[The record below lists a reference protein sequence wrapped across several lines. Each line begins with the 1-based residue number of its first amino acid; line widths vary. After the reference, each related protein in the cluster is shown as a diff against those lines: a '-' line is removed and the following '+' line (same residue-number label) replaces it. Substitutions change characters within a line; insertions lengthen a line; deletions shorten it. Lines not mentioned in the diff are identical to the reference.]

1 MRVLISAVGD
11 TDPFRNFHDGALIHI
26 ARKYRPEKVILI
38 FSEHTAKK
46 QGNIEKALF
55 SIAPN
60 YEPELIIHDPIISD
74 NEVHI
79 FDVMFQRFSDI
90 LQEYYT
96 KEDEFILNLS
106 SATPQIKSALFV
118 INRLNG
124 INVKAVKVSS
134 PEHASN
140 ENIGHDNDENI
151 DELIK
156 VNFIDRTIEDNAEKF
171 SQALLKK
178 TARDFIEKF
187 DYKAA
192 LDILDQL
199 SDFPNLKSLRE
210 EIRDVVNC
218 LSKKKIAY
226 IREKLYDF
234 SRVFKNQSILSDI
247 LSFPLDDS
255 QKKALNYYLMID
267 VLKEREHIADVLIK
281 AKSLAEFVIEEIIK
295 KDHEGLIVFDGNLPK
310 LNPSFPDCE
319 AILDDIDKKM
329 KKSRGIE
336 DTEERIFSVQST
348 LNLLSYLNIL
358 EFYEYDSQ
366 LQTAINGI
374 LSLNGERNKV
384 AHGLSEIDTRLLSRK
399 KLKQLSENLRL
410 LLVDCLGIDSSYF
423 NYYDKQNKELTKML
437 E

>member
-55 SIAPN
+55 SIAPD
-60 YEPELIIHDPIISD
+60 YKPEVKTHDSIISD

-124 INVKAVKVSS
+124 INVKAVQVSS
-134 PEHASN
+134 PEHASK

-151 DELIK
+151 DELIEVNEDNK

-171 SQALLKK
+171 IQALLKK

-199 SDFPNLKSLRE
+199 SDFPNLKSVRE

-218 LSKKKIAY
+218 LSK
-226 IREKLYDF
+226 
-234 SRVFKNQSILSDI
+234 Q
-247 LSFPLDDS
+247 
-255 QKKALNYYLMID
+255 D
-267 VLKEREHIADVLIK
+267 VPK
-281 AKSLAEFVIEEIIK
+281 
-295 KDHEGLIVFDGNLPK
+295 GL
-310 LNPSFPDCE
+310 
-319 AILDDIDKKM
+319 
-329 KKSRGIE
+329 R
-336 DTEERIFSVQST
+336 
-348 LNLLSYLNIL
+348 
-358 EFYEYDSQ
+358 
-366 LQTAINGI
+366 
-374 LSLNGERNKV
+374 
-384 AHGLSEIDTRLLSRK
+384 HK
-399 KLKQLSENLRL
+399 KLKEEEQKILSAYLTIELQRERGNVSESFIRIKNLTEFILEDYIEKRNPGLIDDYCESIQKYYLSLFDYSKL
-410 LLVDCLGIDSSYF
+410 LKATREFKLRKTIAPIIEMNSSRNTVAHSLSPLDSDAVKQLGIAMKTLKTLVREQYHFSQSDF
-423 NYYDKQNKELTKML
+423 NFYQDLNKKLLTKL
-437 E
+437 N

>member
-55 SIAPN
+55 SIAPD
-60 YEPELIIHDPIISD
+60 YEPELIIHDSIISD

-96 KEDEFILNLS
+96 TEDEFILNLS

-118 INRLNG
+118 INRLSG
-124 INVKAVKVSS
+124 INVKAVQVSS

-151 DELIK
+151 DELIEVNEDNK

-171 SQALLKK
+171 NQALLKK

-199 SDFPNLKSLRE
+199 SDFPNLKNVRK
-210 EIRDVVNC
+210 EIRDIVEC
-218 LSKKKIAY
+218 LSKQDVPQGLRHKKFN
-226 IREKLYDF
+226 EEEQK
-234 SRVFKNQSILSDI
+234 ILSAYLTIELQRERGNVSESFIRIKNLTEFI
-247 LSFPLDDS
+247 LEDYIEKRNPGLIDDYCESIQKYYLSLFDYSKLLKATREFKLRKTIAPIIEMNSSRNTVAHSLSPLDSDAVKQLGIAMKTLKTLVREQYNFS
-255 QKKALNYYLMID
+255 QSDFNFYQDLNKKLLT
-267 VLKEREHIADVLIK
+267 
-281 AKSLAEFVIEEIIK
+281 
-295 KDHEGLIVFDGNLPK
+295 K
-310 LNPSFPDCE
+310 LN
-319 AILDDIDKKM
+319 
-329 KKSRGIE
+329 
-336 DTEERIFSVQST
+336 
-348 LNLLSYLNIL
+348 
-358 EFYEYDSQ
+358 
-366 LQTAINGI
+366 
-374 LSLNGERNKV
+374 
-384 AHGLSEIDTRLLSRK
+384 
-399 KLKQLSENLRL
+399 
-410 LLVDCLGIDSSYF
+410 
-423 NYYDKQNKELTKML
+423 
-437 E
+437 

>member
-55 SIAPN
+55 SIAPD
-60 YEPELIIHDPIISD
+60 YEPELIIHDSIISD

-118 INRLNG
+118 INRLSG
-124 INVKAVKVSS
+124 INVKAVQVSS

-140 ENIGHDNDENI
+140 EKIGHDNDENI
-151 DELIK
+151 DELIEVNEDNK

-171 SQALLKK
+171 NQALLKK

-199 SDFPNLKSLRE
+199 SDFPNLKSVRK
-210 EIRDVVNC
+210 EIRDIVEC
-218 LSKKKIAY
+218 LSKQDVPQGLRHKKFN
-226 IREKLYDF
+226 EEEQK
-234 SRVFKNQSILSDI
+234 ILSAYLTIELQRERGNVSESFIRIKNLTEFI
-247 LSFPLDDS
+247 LEDYIEKRNPGLIDDYCESIQKYYLSLFDYSKLLKATREFKLRKTIAPIIEMNSSRNTVAHSLSPLDSDAVKQLGIAMKTLKTLVREQYHFS
-255 QKKALNYYLMID
+255 QSDFKFYQDLNKKLLT
-267 VLKEREHIADVLIK
+267 
-281 AKSLAEFVIEEIIK
+281 
-295 KDHEGLIVFDGNLPK
+295 K
-310 LNPSFPDCE
+310 LN
-319 AILDDIDKKM
+319 
-329 KKSRGIE
+329 
-336 DTEERIFSVQST
+336 
-348 LNLLSYLNIL
+348 
-358 EFYEYDSQ
+358 
-366 LQTAINGI
+366 
-374 LSLNGERNKV
+374 
-384 AHGLSEIDTRLLSRK
+384 
-399 KLKQLSENLRL
+399 
-410 LLVDCLGIDSSYF
+410 
-423 NYYDKQNKELTKML
+423 
-437 E
+437 

>member
-60 YEPELIIHDPIISD
+60 YEPELIIHDSIISD

-79 FDVMFQRFSDI
+79 FDMMFQRFSDI

-124 INVKAVKVSS
+124 INVKAVQVSS

-151 DELIK
+151 DELIEVNEDNK

-199 SDFPNLKSLRE
+199 SDFPNLKSVRK
-210 EIRDVVNC
+210 EIRDIVEC
-218 LSKKKIAY
+218 LSKQDVPQGLRHKKFN
-226 IREKLYDF
+226 EEEQK
-234 SRVFKNQSILSDI
+234 ILSAYLTIELQRERGNVSESFIRIKNLTEFI
-247 LSFPLDDS
+247 LEDYIEKRNPGLIDDYCESNQKYYLSLFDYSKLLKATREFKLRKTIAPIIEMNSSRNTVAHSLSPLDSDAVKQLGIAMKTLKTLVREQYHFS
-255 QKKALNYYLMID
+255 QSDFNFYQDLNKKLLT
-267 VLKEREHIADVLIK
+267 
-281 AKSLAEFVIEEIIK
+281 
-295 KDHEGLIVFDGNLPK
+295 K
-310 LNPSFPDCE
+310 LN
-319 AILDDIDKKM
+319 
-329 KKSRGIE
+329 
-336 DTEERIFSVQST
+336 
-348 LNLLSYLNIL
+348 
-358 EFYEYDSQ
+358 
-366 LQTAINGI
+366 
-374 LSLNGERNKV
+374 
-384 AHGLSEIDTRLLSRK
+384 
-399 KLKQLSENLRL
+399 
-410 LLVDCLGIDSSYF
+410 
-423 NYYDKQNKELTKML
+423 
-437 E
+437 

>member
-60 YEPELIIHDPIISD
+60 YEPELIIHDSIISD

-124 INVKAVKVSS
+124 INVKAVQVSS

-151 DELIK
+151 DELIEVNEDNK

-171 SQALLKK
+171 NQALLKK

-199 SDFPNLKSLRE
+199 SDFPNLKSVRK

-218 LSKKKIAY
+218 LSK
-226 IREKLYDF
+226 
-234 SRVFKNQSILSDI
+234 Q
-247 LSFPLDDS
+247 
-255 QKKALNYYLMID
+255 D
-267 VLKEREHIADVLIK
+267 VPK
-281 AKSLAEFVIEEIIK
+281 
-295 KDHEGLIVFDGNLPK
+295 GL
-310 LNPSFPDCE
+310 
-319 AILDDIDKKM
+319 
-329 KKSRGIE
+329 R
-336 DTEERIFSVQST
+336 
-348 LNLLSYLNIL
+348 
-358 EFYEYDSQ
+358 
-366 LQTAINGI
+366 
-374 LSLNGERNKV
+374 
-384 AHGLSEIDTRLLSRK
+384 HK
-399 KLKQLSENLRL
+399 KLKEEEQKILSAYLTIELQRERGNVSESFIRIKNLTEFILEDYIEKRNPGLIDDYCESIQKYYLSLFDYSKL
-410 LLVDCLGIDSSYF
+410 LKATREFKLRKTIAPIIEMNSSRNTVAHSLSPLDSDAVKQLGIAMKTLKTLVREQYHFSQSDF
-423 NYYDKQNKELTKML
+423 NFYQDLNKKLLTKL
-437 E
+437 N

>member
-60 YEPELIIHDPIISD
+60 YEPELIIHDSIISD

-79 FDVMFQRFSDI
+79 FDMMFQRFSDI

-124 INVKAVKVSS
+124 INVKAVQVSS

-151 DELIK
+151 DELIEVNEDNK

-171 SQALLKK
+171 NQALLKK

-199 SDFPNLKSLRE
+199 SDFPNLKSVRK
-210 EIRDVVNC
+210 EIRDIVEC
-218 LSKKKIAY
+218 LSKQDVPQGLRHKKFN
-226 IREKLYDF
+226 EEEQK
-234 SRVFKNQSILSDI
+234 ILSAYLTIELQRERGNVSESFIRIKNLTEFI
-247 LSFPLDDS
+247 LEDYIEKRNPGLIDDYCESIQKYYLSLFDYSKLLKATREFKLRKTIAPIIEMNSSRNTVAHSLSPLDSEAVKQLGIAMKTLKTLVREQYHFS
-255 QKKALNYYLMID
+255 QSDFNFYQDLNKKLLT
-267 VLKEREHIADVLIK
+267 
-281 AKSLAEFVIEEIIK
+281 
-295 KDHEGLIVFDGNLPK
+295 K
-310 LNPSFPDCE
+310 LN
-319 AILDDIDKKM
+319 
-329 KKSRGIE
+329 
-336 DTEERIFSVQST
+336 
-348 LNLLSYLNIL
+348 
-358 EFYEYDSQ
+358 
-366 LQTAINGI
+366 
-374 LSLNGERNKV
+374 
-384 AHGLSEIDTRLLSRK
+384 
-399 KLKQLSENLRL
+399 
-410 LLVDCLGIDSSYF
+410 
-423 NYYDKQNKELTKML
+423 
-437 E
+437 

>member
-55 SIAPN
+55 SISPD
-60 YEPELIIHDPIISD
+60 YKPELTIHDSIISD

-118 INRLNG
+118 INRLSG
-124 INVKAVKVSS
+124 INVKAVQVSS

-140 ENIGHDNDENI
+140 ESIGHDNDENI
-151 DELIK
+151 DELIEVNEDNK

-171 SQALLKK
+171 NQALLKK

-192 LDILDQL
+192 LDILNQL
-199 SDFPNLKSLRE
+199 TDSPNLKSVRE
-210 EIRDVVNC
+210 EINDVVEC
-218 LSKKKIAY
+218 LKK
-226 IREKLYDF
+226 
-234 SRVFKNQSILSDI
+234 Q
-247 LSFPLDDS
+247 
-255 QKKALNYYLMID
+255 D
-267 VLKEREHIADVLIK
+267 VPQ
-281 AKSLAEFVIEEIIK
+281 
-295 KDHEGLIVFDGNLPK
+295 GL
-310 LNPSFPDCE
+310 
-319 AILDDIDKKM
+319 
-329 KKSRGIE
+329 
-336 DTEERIFSVQST
+336 Q
-348 LNLLSYLNIL
+348 
-358 EFYEYDSQ
+358 
-366 LQTAINGI
+366 
-374 LSLNGERNKV
+374 
-384 AHGLSEIDTRLLSRK
+384 HK
-399 KLKQLSENLRL
+399 KLKEKEQKILSAYLTIELQRERGNVSESFIRIKNLTEFILKDYIENRYLGLIKNYRKDKNKDYLSIFDYSKLLKTKREFKLLRTIDPIIKMNSSRNMVAHSINPL
-410 LLVDCLGIDSSYF
+410 DKDAVKQLGIAMKTLKTLVREQYHFSQSDF
-423 NYYDKQNKELTKML
+423 NFYQDLNKKLLTELN
-437 E
+437 

>member
-11 TDPFRNFHDGALIHI
+11 TDPFRNFHDGAFIHI

-55 SIAPN
+55 SIAPD
-60 YEPELIIHDPIISD
+60 YKPEVKTHDSIISD

-124 INVKAVKVSS
+124 INVKAVQVSS

-151 DELIK
+151 DELIEVNEDNK

-171 SQALLKK
+171 NQALLKK

-187 DYKAA
+187 DYRAA
-192 LDILDQL
+192 LDILNQL
-199 SDFPNLKSLRE
+199 TDSPNLKSVRE
-210 EIRDVVNC
+210 EIFDVVEC
-218 LSKKKIAY
+218 LKKQDVPQGLQQK
-226 IREKLYDF
+226 K
-234 SRVFKNQSILSDI
+234 FKEEEQKILSAYLTIELQRERGNVSESFIRIKNLTEFI
-247 LSFPLDDS
+247 LKDYIEKRYLD
-255 QKKALNYYLMID
+255 
-267 VLKEREHIADVLIK
+267 LIK
-281 AKSLAEFVIEEIIK
+281 NYRKNKNKDYLSIFDYSKLLKTKREFELLRTIDPIIK
-295 KDHEGLIVFDGNLPK
+295 MNSSRNMVAHSINPLHKDAVKQLGIAMKTLKTLVREQYHFSQSDFNFYQDLNKKLLTK
-310 LNPSFPDCE
+310 LN
-319 AILDDIDKKM
+319 
-329 KKSRGIE
+329 
-336 DTEERIFSVQST
+336 
-348 LNLLSYLNIL
+348 
-358 EFYEYDSQ
+358 
-366 LQTAINGI
+366 
-374 LSLNGERNKV
+374 
-384 AHGLSEIDTRLLSRK
+384 
-399 KLKQLSENLRL
+399 
-410 LLVDCLGIDSSYF
+410 
-423 NYYDKQNKELTKML
+423 
-437 E
+437 

>member
-26 ARKYRPEKVILI
+26 ARKYRPEKVVLI

-60 YEPELIIHDPIISD
+60 YEPELIIHDSIISD

-90 LQEYYT
+90 LQKYYT
-96 KEDEFILNLS
+96 KDDEFILNLS

-124 INVKAVKVSS
+124 INVRAVQVSS

-151 DELIK
+151 DELIEVNEDNK

-171 SQALLKK
+171 NQALLKK

-192 LDILDQL
+192 LDILNQL
-199 SDFPNLKSLRE
+199 TDSPNLKSVRE
-210 EIRDVVNC
+210 EIFDVVEC
-218 LSKKKIAY
+218 LKK
-226 IREKLYDF
+226 
-234 SRVFKNQSILSDI
+234 Q
-247 LSFPLDDS
+247 
-255 QKKALNYYLMID
+255 D
-267 VLKEREHIADVLIK
+267 VPK
-281 AKSLAEFVIEEIIK
+281 
-295 KDHEGLIVFDGNLPK
+295 GL
-310 LNPSFPDCE
+310 
-319 AILDDIDKKM
+319 
-329 KKSRGIE
+329 R
-336 DTEERIFSVQST
+336 
-348 LNLLSYLNIL
+348 
-358 EFYEYDSQ
+358 
-366 LQTAINGI
+366 
-374 LSLNGERNKV
+374 
-384 AHGLSEIDTRLLSRK
+384 HK
-399 KLKQLSENLRL
+399 KLKEEEQKILSAYLTIELQRERGNVSESFIRIKNLTEFILEDYIEKRYLDLIKNYRKNKNKDYLSIFDYSKL
-410 LLVDCLGIDSSYF
+410 LKTKREFELLRTIDPIIKMNSSRNMVAHSINPLHKDAVKQLGIAMKTLKTLVREQYHFSQSDF
-423 NYYDKQNKELTKML
+423 NFYQDLNKKLLTKL
-437 E
+437 N

>member
-55 SIAPN
+55 SIAPD
-60 YEPELIIHDPIISD
+60 YEPELIIHDSIISD

-96 KEDEFILNLS
+96 TEDEFILNLS

-118 INRLNG
+118 INRLSG
-124 INVKAVKVSS
+124 INVKAVQVSS

-151 DELIK
+151 DELIEVNEDNK

-171 SQALLKK
+171 NQALLKK

-199 SDFPNLKSLRE
+199 SDFPNLKNVRK
-210 EIRDVVNC
+210 EIRDIVEC
-218 LSKKKIAY
+218 LSKQDVPQGLRHKKFN
-226 IREKLYDF
+226 EEEQK
-234 SRVFKNQSILSDI
+234 ILSAYLTIELQRERGNVSESFIRIKNLTEFI
-247 LSFPLDDS
+247 LEEYIEKRNPGLIDDYCESIQKYYLSLFDYSKLLKATREFKLRKTIAPIIEMNSSRNTVAHSLSPLDSDAVKQLGIAMKTLKTLVREQYHFS
-255 QKKALNYYLMID
+255 QSDFNFYQDLNKKLLT
-267 VLKEREHIADVLIK
+267 
-281 AKSLAEFVIEEIIK
+281 
-295 KDHEGLIVFDGNLPK
+295 K
-310 LNPSFPDCE
+310 LN
-319 AILDDIDKKM
+319 
-329 KKSRGIE
+329 
-336 DTEERIFSVQST
+336 
-348 LNLLSYLNIL
+348 
-358 EFYEYDSQ
+358 
-366 LQTAINGI
+366 
-374 LSLNGERNKV
+374 
-384 AHGLSEIDTRLLSRK
+384 
-399 KLKQLSENLRL
+399 
-410 LLVDCLGIDSSYF
+410 
-423 NYYDKQNKELTKML
+423 
-437 E
+437 

>member
-55 SIAPN
+55 SIAPD
-60 YEPELIIHDPIISD
+60 YKPEVKTHDSIISD

-124 INVKAVKVSS
+124 INVKAVQVSS

-151 DELIK
+151 DELIEVNEDNK

-171 SQALLKK
+171 NQALLKK

-187 DYKAA
+187 DYKAT

-199 SDFPNLKSLRE
+199 SDFPNLKSVRE

-218 LSKKKIAY
+218 LSK
-226 IREKLYDF
+226 
-234 SRVFKNQSILSDI
+234 Q
-247 LSFPLDDS
+247 
-255 QKKALNYYLMID
+255 D
-267 VLKEREHIADVLIK
+267 VPQ
-281 AKSLAEFVIEEIIK
+281 
-295 KDHEGLIVFDGNLPK
+295 GL
-310 LNPSFPDCE
+310 
-319 AILDDIDKKM
+319 
-329 KKSRGIE
+329 
-336 DTEERIFSVQST
+336 Q
-348 LNLLSYLNIL
+348 
-358 EFYEYDSQ
+358 
-366 LQTAINGI
+366 
-374 LSLNGERNKV
+374 
-384 AHGLSEIDTRLLSRK
+384 HK
-399 KLKQLSENLRL
+399 KLKEKEQKILSAYLTIELQRERGNVSESFIRIKNLTEFILKDYIENRYLGLIKNYRKDKNKDYLSIFDYSKLLKTKREFELLRTIDPIIKMNSSRNMVAHSINPL
-410 LLVDCLGIDSSYF
+410 DKDAVKQLGIAMKTLKTLVREQYHFSQSDF
-423 NYYDKQNKELTKML
+423 NFYQDLNKKLLTKL
-437 E
+437 N

>member
-1 MRVLISAVGD
+1 MRALISAVGD

-55 SIAPN
+55 SIAPD
-60 YEPELIIHDPIISD
+60 YEPELIIHDSIISD

-124 INVKAVKVSS
+124 INVKAVQVSS

-151 DELIK
+151 DELIEINEDNK

-171 SQALLKK
+171 NQALLKK

-199 SDFPNLKSLRE
+199 SDFPNLKSVRE

-218 LSKKKIAY
+218 LSK
-226 IREKLYDF
+226 
-234 SRVFKNQSILSDI
+234 Q
-247 LSFPLDDS
+247 
-255 QKKALNYYLMID
+255 D
-267 VLKEREHIADVLIK
+267 VPK
-281 AKSLAEFVIEEIIK
+281 
-295 KDHEGLIVFDGNLPK
+295 GL
-310 LNPSFPDCE
+310 
-319 AILDDIDKKM
+319 
-329 KKSRGIE
+329 R
-336 DTEERIFSVQST
+336 
-348 LNLLSYLNIL
+348 
-358 EFYEYDSQ
+358 
-366 LQTAINGI
+366 
-374 LSLNGERNKV
+374 
-384 AHGLSEIDTRLLSRK
+384 HK
-399 KLKQLSENLRL
+399 KLKEEEQKILSAYLTIELQRERGNVSESFIRIKNLTEFILEDYIEKRNPGLIDDYCESIQKYYLSLFDYSKL
-410 LLVDCLGIDSSYF
+410 LKATREFKLRKTIAPIIEMNSSRNTVAHSLSPLDSDAVKQLGIAMKTLKTLVRKQYHFSQSDF
-423 NYYDKQNKELTKML
+423 NFYQDLNKKLLTKL
-437 E
+437 N

>member
-55 SIAPN
+55 SIAPD
-60 YEPELIIHDPIISD
+60 YKPELIIHDSIISD

-124 INVKAVKVSS
+124 INVKAVQVSS

-151 DELIK
+151 DELIEVNEDNK

-171 SQALLKK
+171 NQALLKK

-199 SDFPNLKSLRE
+199 SDFPNLKSVRK
-210 EIRDVVNC
+210 EIRDIVEC
-218 LSKKKIAY
+218 LSKQDVPQGLRHKKFN
-226 IREKLYDF
+226 EEEQK
-234 SRVFKNQSILSDI
+234 ILSAYLTIELQRERGNVSESFIRIKNLTEFI
-247 LSFPLDDS
+247 LEDYIEKRNPGLIDDYCESIQKYYLSLFDYSKLLKATREFKLRKTIAPIIEMNSSRNTVAHSLSPLDSEAVKQLGIAMKTLKTLVREQYHFS
-255 QKKALNYYLMID
+255 QSDFNFYQDLNKKLLT
-267 VLKEREHIADVLIK
+267 
-281 AKSLAEFVIEEIIK
+281 
-295 KDHEGLIVFDGNLPK
+295 K
-310 LNPSFPDCE
+310 LN
-319 AILDDIDKKM
+319 
-329 KKSRGIE
+329 
-336 DTEERIFSVQST
+336 
-348 LNLLSYLNIL
+348 
-358 EFYEYDSQ
+358 
-366 LQTAINGI
+366 
-374 LSLNGERNKV
+374 
-384 AHGLSEIDTRLLSRK
+384 
-399 KLKQLSENLRL
+399 
-410 LLVDCLGIDSSYF
+410 
-423 NYYDKQNKELTKML
+423 
-437 E
+437 

>member
-55 SIAPN
+55 SIAPD
-60 YEPELIIHDPIISD
+60 YESELIIHDSIISD

-96 KEDEFILNLS
+96 TEDEFILNLS

-118 INRLNG
+118 INRLSG
-124 INVKAVKVSS
+124 INVKAVQVSS

-151 DELIK
+151 DELIEVNEDNK

-171 SQALLKK
+171 NQALLKK

-199 SDFPNLKSLRE
+199 SDFPNLKSVRK
-210 EIRDVVNC
+210 EIRDIVEC
-218 LSKKKIAY
+218 LSKQDVPQGLRHKKFN
-226 IREKLYDF
+226 EEEQK
-234 SRVFKNQSILSDI
+234 ILSAYLTIELQRERGNVSESFIRIKNLTEFI
-247 LSFPLDDS
+247 LEDYIEKRNPGLIDDYCESIQKYYLSLFDYSKLLKATREFKLRKTIAPIIEMNSSRNTVAHSLSPLDSDAVKQLGIAMKTLKTLVREQYHFS
-255 QKKALNYYLMID
+255 QSDFNFYQDLNKKLLT
-267 VLKEREHIADVLIK
+267 
-281 AKSLAEFVIEEIIK
+281 
-295 KDHEGLIVFDGNLPK
+295 K
-310 LNPSFPDCE
+310 LN
-319 AILDDIDKKM
+319 
-329 KKSRGIE
+329 
-336 DTEERIFSVQST
+336 
-348 LNLLSYLNIL
+348 
-358 EFYEYDSQ
+358 
-366 LQTAINGI
+366 
-374 LSLNGERNKV
+374 
-384 AHGLSEIDTRLLSRK
+384 
-399 KLKQLSENLRL
+399 
-410 LLVDCLGIDSSYF
+410 
-423 NYYDKQNKELTKML
+423 
-437 E
+437 

>member
-11 TDPFRNFHDGALIHI
+11 TDPFRNLHDGALIHI

-55 SIAPN
+55 SIAPD
-60 YEPELIIHDPIISD
+60 YKPEVKTHDSIISD

-124 INVKAVKVSS
+124 INVKAVQVSS

-151 DELIK
+151 DELIEVNEDNK

-199 SDFPNLKSLRE
+199 SDFPNLKSVRE

-218 LSKKKIAY
+218 LSK
-226 IREKLYDF
+226 
-234 SRVFKNQSILSDI
+234 Q
-247 LSFPLDDS
+247 
-255 QKKALNYYLMID
+255 D
-267 VLKEREHIADVLIK
+267 VPK
-281 AKSLAEFVIEEIIK
+281 
-295 KDHEGLIVFDGNLPK
+295 GL
-310 LNPSFPDCE
+310 
-319 AILDDIDKKM
+319 
-329 KKSRGIE
+329 R
-336 DTEERIFSVQST
+336 
-348 LNLLSYLNIL
+348 
-358 EFYEYDSQ
+358 
-366 LQTAINGI
+366 
-374 LSLNGERNKV
+374 
-384 AHGLSEIDTRLLSRK
+384 HK
-399 KLKQLSENLRL
+399 KLKEEEQKILSAYLTIELQRERGNVSESFIRIKNLTEFILEDYIEKRNPGLIDDYCESIQKYYLSLFDYSKL
-410 LLVDCLGIDSSYF
+410 LKATREFKLRKTIAPIIEMNSSRNTVAHSLSPLDSDAVKQLGIAMKTLKTLVREQYHFSQSDF
-423 NYYDKQNKELTKML
+423 NFYQDLNKKLLTKL
-437 E
+437 N

>member
-60 YEPELIIHDPIISD
+60 YEPELIIHDSIISD

-118 INRLNG
+118 INRLSG
-124 INVKAVKVSS
+124 INVKAVQVSS

-151 DELIK
+151 DELIEVNEDNK

-171 SQALLKK
+171 NQALLKK
-178 TARDFIEKF
+178 TARDFIEKY

-199 SDFPNLKSLRE
+199 SDFPNLKSVRK
-210 EIRDVVNC
+210 EIRDIVGC
-218 LSKKKIAY
+218 LSKQDVPQGLRHKKFN
-226 IREKLYDF
+226 EEEQK
-234 SRVFKNQSILSDI
+234 ILSAYLTIELQRERGNVSESFIRIKNLTEFI
-247 LSFPLDDS
+247 LEDYIEKRNPGLIDDYCESIQKYYLSLFDYSKLLKATREFKLRKTIAPIIEMNSSRNTVAHSLSPLDSDAVKQLGIAMNTLKTLVREQYHFS
-255 QKKALNYYLMID
+255 QSDFNFYQDLNKKLLN
-267 VLKEREHIADVLIK
+267 
-281 AKSLAEFVIEEIIK
+281 
-295 KDHEGLIVFDGNLPK
+295 K
-310 LNPSFPDCE
+310 LN
-319 AILDDIDKKM
+319 
-329 KKSRGIE
+329 
-336 DTEERIFSVQST
+336 
-348 LNLLSYLNIL
+348 
-358 EFYEYDSQ
+358 
-366 LQTAINGI
+366 
-374 LSLNGERNKV
+374 
-384 AHGLSEIDTRLLSRK
+384 
-399 KLKQLSENLRL
+399 
-410 LLVDCLGIDSSYF
+410 
-423 NYYDKQNKELTKML
+423 
-437 E
+437 

>member
-55 SIAPN
+55 SISPN
-60 YEPELIIHDPIISD
+60 YEPEFIIHDSIISD
-74 NEVHI
+74 DEVHI

-124 INVKAVKVSS
+124 INVKAVQVSS

-151 DELIK
+151 DELIEVNEDNK

-171 SQALLKK
+171 NQALLKK

-199 SDFPNLKSLRE
+199 SDFPNLKSVRK
-210 EIRDVVNC
+210 EIRDIVEC
-218 LSKKKIAY
+218 LSKQDVPQGLRHKKFN
-226 IREKLYDF
+226 EEEQK
-234 SRVFKNQSILSDI
+234 ILSAYLTIELQRERGNVSESFIRIKNLTEFI
-247 LSFPLDDS
+247 LEDYIEKRNPGLIDDYCESIQKYYLSLFDYSKLLKATREFKLRKTIAPIIEMNSSRNTVAHSLSPLDSDAVKQLGIAMKTLKTLVREQYHFS
-255 QKKALNYYLMID
+255 QSDFNFYQDLNKKLLT
-267 VLKEREHIADVLIK
+267 
-281 AKSLAEFVIEEIIK
+281 
-295 KDHEGLIVFDGNLPK
+295 K
-310 LNPSFPDCE
+310 LN
-319 AILDDIDKKM
+319 
-329 KKSRGIE
+329 
-336 DTEERIFSVQST
+336 
-348 LNLLSYLNIL
+348 
-358 EFYEYDSQ
+358 
-366 LQTAINGI
+366 
-374 LSLNGERNKV
+374 
-384 AHGLSEIDTRLLSRK
+384 
-399 KLKQLSENLRL
+399 
-410 LLVDCLGIDSSYF
+410 
-423 NYYDKQNKELTKML
+423 
-437 E
+437 

>member
-55 SIAPN
+55 SIAPD
-60 YEPELIIHDPIISD
+60 YKPEVKTHDSIISD

-124 INVKAVKVSS
+124 INVKAVQVSS

-151 DELIK
+151 DELIEVNEDNK

-171 SQALLKK
+171 NQALLKK

-187 DYKAA
+187 DYRAA
-192 LDILDQL
+192 LDILNQL
-199 SDFPNLKSLRE
+199 TDSPNLKSVRE
-210 EIRDVVNC
+210 EIFDVVEC
-218 LSKKKIAY
+218 LKKQDVPQGLQQK
-226 IREKLYDF
+226 K
-234 SRVFKNQSILSDI
+234 FKEEEQKILSAYLTIELQRERGNVSESFIRIKNLTEFI
-247 LSFPLDDS
+247 LKDYIEKRYLDLIKNYRKNKNKDYLSIFDYSKLLKTKREFELLRTIDPIIKMNSSRNMVAHSINPLDKDAVKQLGIAMKTLKTLVREQYHFS
-255 QKKALNYYLMID
+255 QSDFNFYQDLNKKLLT
-267 VLKEREHIADVLIK
+267 
-281 AKSLAEFVIEEIIK
+281 
-295 KDHEGLIVFDGNLPK
+295 K
-310 LNPSFPDCE
+310 LN
-319 AILDDIDKKM
+319 
-329 KKSRGIE
+329 
-336 DTEERIFSVQST
+336 
-348 LNLLSYLNIL
+348 
-358 EFYEYDSQ
+358 
-366 LQTAINGI
+366 
-374 LSLNGERNKV
+374 
-384 AHGLSEIDTRLLSRK
+384 
-399 KLKQLSENLRL
+399 
-410 LLVDCLGIDSSYF
+410 
-423 NYYDKQNKELTKML
+423 
-437 E
+437 

>member
-55 SIAPN
+55 SIAPD
-60 YEPELIIHDPIISD
+60 YKPELIIHDSIISD

-118 INRLNG
+118 INRLSG
-124 INVKAVKVSS
+124 INVKAVQVSS

-140 ENIGHDNDENI
+140 EKIGHDNDENI
-151 DELIK
+151 DELIEVNEDNK

-171 SQALLKK
+171 NQALLKK

-192 LDILDQL
+192 SDILDQL
-199 SDFPNLKSLRE
+199 SDFPNLKSVRK
-210 EIRDVVNC
+210 EIRDIVEC
-218 LSKKKIAY
+218 LSKQDVPQGLRHKKFN
-226 IREKLYDF
+226 EEEQK
-234 SRVFKNQSILSDI
+234 ILSAYLTIELQRERGNVSESFIRIKNLTEFI
-247 LSFPLDDS
+247 LEDYIEKRNPGLIDDYCES
-255 QKKALNYYLMID
+255 IQKYYLSLFD
-267 VLKEREHIADVLIK
+267 YSKLLKATREFKLRKTIAPIIEMNSSRNTV
-281 AKSLAEFVIEEIIK
+281 AHSLSPLNSDAVKQLGIAMKTLKTLVREQYHFSQSDFNFYQDLNK
-295 KDHEGLIVFDGNLPK
+295 KLLTK
-310 LNPSFPDCE
+310 LN
-319 AILDDIDKKM
+319 
-329 KKSRGIE
+329 
-336 DTEERIFSVQST
+336 
-348 LNLLSYLNIL
+348 
-358 EFYEYDSQ
+358 
-366 LQTAINGI
+366 
-374 LSLNGERNKV
+374 
-384 AHGLSEIDTRLLSRK
+384 
-399 KLKQLSENLRL
+399 
-410 LLVDCLGIDSSYF
+410 
-423 NYYDKQNKELTKML
+423 
-437 E
+437 

>member
-55 SIAPN
+55 SIAPD
-60 YEPELIIHDPIISD
+60 YKPEVKTHDSIISD

-124 INVKAVKVSS
+124 INVKAVQVSS

-151 DELIK
+151 DELIEVNEDNK

-199 SDFPNLKSLRE
+199 SDFPNLKSVRE

-218 LSKKKIAY
+218 LSK
-226 IREKLYDF
+226 
-234 SRVFKNQSILSDI
+234 Q
-247 LSFPLDDS
+247 
-255 QKKALNYYLMID
+255 D
-267 VLKEREHIADVLIK
+267 VPK
-281 AKSLAEFVIEEIIK
+281 
-295 KDHEGLIVFDGNLPK
+295 GL
-310 LNPSFPDCE
+310 
-319 AILDDIDKKM
+319 
-329 KKSRGIE
+329 R
-336 DTEERIFSVQST
+336 
-348 LNLLSYLNIL
+348 
-358 EFYEYDSQ
+358 
-366 LQTAINGI
+366 
-374 LSLNGERNKV
+374 
-384 AHGLSEIDTRLLSRK
+384 HK
-399 KLKQLSENLRL
+399 KLKEEEQKILSAYLTIELQRERGNVSESFIRIKNLTEFILEDYIEKRNPGLIDDYCESIQKYYLSLFDYSKL
-410 LLVDCLGIDSSYF
+410 LKATREFKLRKTSAPIIEMNSSRNTVAHSLSPLDSDAVKQLGIAMKTLKTLVREQYHFSQSDF
-423 NYYDKQNKELTKML
+423 NFYQDLNKKLLTKL
-437 E
+437 N

>member
-11 TDPFRNFHDGALIHI
+11 TDAFRNFHDGALIHI

-55 SIAPN
+55 SIAPD
-60 YEPELIIHDPIISD
+60 YKPELIIHDSIISD

-118 INRLNG
+118 INRLSG
-124 INVKAVKVSS
+124 INVKAVQVSS

-140 ENIGHDNDENI
+140 EKIGHDNDENI
-151 DELIK
+151 DELIEVNEDNK

-171 SQALLKK
+171 NQALLKK

-199 SDFPNLKSLRE
+199 SDFPNLKSVRK
-210 EIRDVVNC
+210 EIRDIVEC
-218 LSKKKIAY
+218 LSKQDVPQGLRHKKFN
-226 IREKLYDF
+226 EEEQK
-234 SRVFKNQSILSDI
+234 ILSAYLTIELQRERGNVSESFIRIKNLTEFI
-247 LSFPLDDS
+247 LEDYIEKRNPGLIDDYCESIQKYYLSLFDYSKLLKATREFKLRKTIAPIIEMNSSRNTVAHSLSPLDSDAVKQLGIAMKTLKTLVREQYHFS
-255 QKKALNYYLMID
+255 QSDFNFYQDLNKKLLT
-267 VLKEREHIADVLIK
+267 
-281 AKSLAEFVIEEIIK
+281 
-295 KDHEGLIVFDGNLPK
+295 K
-310 LNPSFPDCE
+310 LN
-319 AILDDIDKKM
+319 
-329 KKSRGIE
+329 
-336 DTEERIFSVQST
+336 
-348 LNLLSYLNIL
+348 
-358 EFYEYDSQ
+358 
-366 LQTAINGI
+366 
-374 LSLNGERNKV
+374 
-384 AHGLSEIDTRLLSRK
+384 
-399 KLKQLSENLRL
+399 
-410 LLVDCLGIDSSYF
+410 
-423 NYYDKQNKELTKML
+423 
-437 E
+437 

>member
-60 YEPELIIHDPIISD
+60 YEPKLIIHDSIISD
-74 NEVHI
+74 DEVHI

-118 INRLNG
+118 INRLSG
-124 INVKAVKVSS
+124 INVKAVQVSS

-151 DELIK
+151 DELIEVNEDNK

-171 SQALLKK
+171 NQALLKK

-199 SDFPNLKSLRE
+199 SDFPNLKSVRK
-210 EIRDVVNC
+210 EIRDIVEC
-218 LSKKKIAY
+218 LSKQDVPQGLRHKKFN
-226 IREKLYDF
+226 EEEQK
-234 SRVFKNQSILSDI
+234 ILSAYLTIELQRERGNVSESFIRIKNLTEFI
-247 LSFPLDDS
+247 LEDYIEKRNPGLIDDYCESIQKYYLSLFDYSKLLKATREFKLRKTIAPIIEMNSSRNTVAHSLSPLDSDAVKQLGIAMKTLKTLVREQYHFS
-255 QKKALNYYLMID
+255 QSDFNFYQDLNKKLLT
-267 VLKEREHIADVLIK
+267 
-281 AKSLAEFVIEEIIK
+281 
-295 KDHEGLIVFDGNLPK
+295 K
-310 LNPSFPDCE
+310 LN
-319 AILDDIDKKM
+319 
-329 KKSRGIE
+329 
-336 DTEERIFSVQST
+336 
-348 LNLLSYLNIL
+348 
-358 EFYEYDSQ
+358 
-366 LQTAINGI
+366 
-374 LSLNGERNKV
+374 
-384 AHGLSEIDTRLLSRK
+384 
-399 KLKQLSENLRL
+399 
-410 LLVDCLGIDSSYF
+410 
-423 NYYDKQNKELTKML
+423 
-437 E
+437 

>member
-55 SIAPN
+55 SIAPD
-60 YEPELIIHDPIISD
+60 YKPEVKTHDSIISD

-124 INVKAVKVSS
+124 INVKAVQVSS

-140 ENIGHDNDENI
+140 EKIGHDNDENI
-151 DELIK
+151 DELIEVNEDNK

-199 SDFPNLKSLRE
+199 SDFPNLKSVRE

-218 LSKKKIAY
+218 LSK
-226 IREKLYDF
+226 
-234 SRVFKNQSILSDI
+234 Q
-247 LSFPLDDS
+247 
-255 QKKALNYYLMID
+255 D
-267 VLKEREHIADVLIK
+267 VPK
-281 AKSLAEFVIEEIIK
+281 
-295 KDHEGLIVFDGNLPK
+295 GL
-310 LNPSFPDCE
+310 
-319 AILDDIDKKM
+319 
-329 KKSRGIE
+329 R
-336 DTEERIFSVQST
+336 
-348 LNLLSYLNIL
+348 
-358 EFYEYDSQ
+358 
-366 LQTAINGI
+366 
-374 LSLNGERNKV
+374 
-384 AHGLSEIDTRLLSRK
+384 HK
-399 KLKQLSENLRL
+399 KLKEEEQKILSAYLTIELQRERGNVSESFIRIKNLTEFILEDYIEKRNPGLIDDYCESIQKYYLSLFDYSKL
-410 LLVDCLGIDSSYF
+410 LKATREFKLRKTIAPIIEMNSSRNTVAHSLSPLDSDAVKQLGIAMKTLKTLVREQYHFSQSDF
-423 NYYDKQNKELTKML
+423 NFYQDLNKKLLTKL
-437 E
+437 N

>member
-55 SIAPN
+55 SIAPD
-60 YEPELIIHDPIISD
+60 YKPELTIHDSIISD

-124 INVKAVKVSS
+124 INVKAVQVSS

-151 DELIK
+151 DELIEVNEDNK

-171 SQALLKK
+171 NQALLKK

-199 SDFPNLKSLRE
+199 SDFPNLKSVRK
-210 EIRDVVNC
+210 EIRDIVEC
-218 LSKKKIAY
+218 LSKQDVPQGLRHKKFN
-226 IREKLYDF
+226 EEEQK
-234 SRVFKNQSILSDI
+234 ILSAYLTIELQRERGNVSESFIRIKNLTEFI
-247 LSFPLDDS
+247 LEDYIEKRNPGLIDDYCESNQKYYLSLFDYSKLLKATREFKLRKTIAPIIEMNSSRNTVAHSLSPLDSDAVKQLGIAMKTLKTLVREQYHFS
-255 QKKALNYYLMID
+255 QSDFNFYQDLNKKLLT
-267 VLKEREHIADVLIK
+267 
-281 AKSLAEFVIEEIIK
+281 
-295 KDHEGLIVFDGNLPK
+295 K
-310 LNPSFPDCE
+310 LN
-319 AILDDIDKKM
+319 
-329 KKSRGIE
+329 
-336 DTEERIFSVQST
+336 
-348 LNLLSYLNIL
+348 
-358 EFYEYDSQ
+358 
-366 LQTAINGI
+366 
-374 LSLNGERNKV
+374 
-384 AHGLSEIDTRLLSRK
+384 
-399 KLKQLSENLRL
+399 
-410 LLVDCLGIDSSYF
+410 
-423 NYYDKQNKELTKML
+423 
-437 E
+437 

>member
-55 SIAPN
+55 SIAPD
-60 YEPELIIHDPIISD
+60 YEPELIIHDSIISD

-96 KEDEFILNLS
+96 TEDEFILNLS

-118 INRLNG
+118 INRLSG
-124 INVKAVKVSS
+124 INVKAVQVSS

-151 DELIK
+151 DELIEVNEDNK

-171 SQALLKK
+171 NQALLKK

-199 SDFPNLKSLRE
+199 SDFPNLKNVRK
-210 EIRDVVNC
+210 EIRDIVEC
-218 LSKKKIAY
+218 LSKQDVPQGLRHKKFN
-226 IREKLYDF
+226 EEEQK
-234 SRVFKNQSILSDI
+234 ILSAYLTIELQRERGNVSESFIRIKNLTEFI
-247 LSFPLDDS
+247 LEDYIEKRNPGLIDDYCESIQKYYLSLFDYSKLLKATREFKLRKTIAPIIEMNSSRNTVAHSLSPLDSDAVKQLGIAMKTLKTLVREQYHFS
-255 QKKALNYYLMID
+255 QSDFNFYQDLNKKLLT
-267 VLKEREHIADVLIK
+267 
-281 AKSLAEFVIEEIIK
+281 
-295 KDHEGLIVFDGNLPK
+295 K
-310 LNPSFPDCE
+310 LN
-319 AILDDIDKKM
+319 
-329 KKSRGIE
+329 
-336 DTEERIFSVQST
+336 
-348 LNLLSYLNIL
+348 
-358 EFYEYDSQ
+358 
-366 LQTAINGI
+366 
-374 LSLNGERNKV
+374 
-384 AHGLSEIDTRLLSRK
+384 
-399 KLKQLSENLRL
+399 
-410 LLVDCLGIDSSYF
+410 
-423 NYYDKQNKELTKML
+423 
-437 E
+437 

>member
-1 MRVLISAVGD
+1 MRILISAVGD

-55 SIAPN
+55 SIAPD
-60 YEPELIIHDPIISD
+60 YKPEVKTHDSIISD

-124 INVKAVKVSS
+124 INVKAVQVSS

-151 DELIK
+151 DELIEVNEDNK

-171 SQALLKK
+171 NQALLKK

-199 SDFPNLKSLRE
+199 SDFPNLKSVRE

-218 LSKKKIAY
+218 LSK
-226 IREKLYDF
+226 
-234 SRVFKNQSILSDI
+234 Q
-247 LSFPLDDS
+247 
-255 QKKALNYYLMID
+255 D
-267 VLKEREHIADVLIK
+267 VPK
-281 AKSLAEFVIEEIIK
+281 
-295 KDHEGLIVFDGNLPK
+295 GL
-310 LNPSFPDCE
+310 
-319 AILDDIDKKM
+319 
-329 KKSRGIE
+329 R
-336 DTEERIFSVQST
+336 
-348 LNLLSYLNIL
+348 
-358 EFYEYDSQ
+358 
-366 LQTAINGI
+366 
-374 LSLNGERNKV
+374 
-384 AHGLSEIDTRLLSRK
+384 HK
-399 KLKQLSENLRL
+399 KLKEEEQKILSAYLTIELQRERGNVSESFIRIKNLTEFILEDYIEKRNPGLIDDYCESIQKYYLSLFDYSKL
-410 LLVDCLGIDSSYF
+410 LKATREFKLRKTIAPIIEMNSSRNTVAHSLNPLDSDAVKQLGIAMKTLKTLVKEQYHYSQSDF
-423 NYYDKQNKELTKML
+423 NFYQD
-437 E
+437 

>member
-26 ARKYRPEKVILI
+26 TRKYRPEKVILI

-60 YEPELIIHDPIISD
+60 YEPELIIHDSIISD

-124 INVKAVKVSS
+124 INVKAVQVSS

-151 DELIK
+151 DELIEVNEDNK

-171 SQALLKK
+171 NQALLKK

-199 SDFPNLKSLRE
+199 SDFPNLKSVRE

-218 LSKKKIAY
+218 LSK
-226 IREKLYDF
+226 
-234 SRVFKNQSILSDI
+234 Q
-247 LSFPLDDS
+247 
-255 QKKALNYYLMID
+255 D
-267 VLKEREHIADVLIK
+267 VPK
-281 AKSLAEFVIEEIIK
+281 
-295 KDHEGLIVFDGNLPK
+295 GL
-310 LNPSFPDCE
+310 
-319 AILDDIDKKM
+319 
-329 KKSRGIE
+329 R
-336 DTEERIFSVQST
+336 
-348 LNLLSYLNIL
+348 
-358 EFYEYDSQ
+358 
-366 LQTAINGI
+366 
-374 LSLNGERNKV
+374 
-384 AHGLSEIDTRLLSRK
+384 HK
-399 KLKQLSENLRL
+399 KLKEEEQKILSAYLTIELQRERGNVSESFIRIKNLTEFILEDYIEKRNPGLIDDYCESIQKYYLSLFDYSKL
-410 LLVDCLGIDSSYF
+410 LKATREFKLRKTIAPIIEMNSSRNTVAHSLSPLDSDAVKQLGIAMKTLKTLVREQYHFSQSDF
-423 NYYDKQNKELTKML
+423 NFYQDLNKKLLTKL
-437 E
+437 N

>member
-60 YEPELIIHDPIISD
+60 YEPELIIHDSIICD

-118 INRLNG
+118 INRLSG
-124 INVKAVKVSS
+124 INVKAVQVSS

-151 DELIK
+151 DEVNEDNK

-171 SQALLKK
+171 NQALLKK
-178 TARDFIEKF
+178 TARDFIEKY

-199 SDFPNLKSLRE
+199 SDFPNLKSVRK
-210 EIRDVVNC
+210 EIRDIVGC
-218 LSKKKIAY
+218 LSKQDVPQGLRHKKFN
-226 IREKLYDF
+226 EEEQK
-234 SRVFKNQSILSDI
+234 ILSAYLTIELQRERGNVSESFIRIKNLTEFI
-247 LSFPLDDS
+247 LEDYIEKRNPGLIDDYCESIQKYYLSLFDYSKLLKATREFKLRKTIAPIIEMNSSRNTVAHSLSPLDSDAVKQLGIAMKTLKTLVREQYHFS
-255 QKKALNYYLMID
+255 QSDFNFYQDLNKKLLN
-267 VLKEREHIADVLIK
+267 
-281 AKSLAEFVIEEIIK
+281 
-295 KDHEGLIVFDGNLPK
+295 K
-310 LNPSFPDCE
+310 LN
-319 AILDDIDKKM
+319 
-329 KKSRGIE
+329 
-336 DTEERIFSVQST
+336 
-348 LNLLSYLNIL
+348 
-358 EFYEYDSQ
+358 
-366 LQTAINGI
+366 
-374 LSLNGERNKV
+374 
-384 AHGLSEIDTRLLSRK
+384 
-399 KLKQLSENLRL
+399 
-410 LLVDCLGIDSSYF
+410 
-423 NYYDKQNKELTKML
+423 
-437 E
+437 

>member
-1 MRVLISAVGD
+1 MRALISAVGD

-55 SIAPN
+55 SIAPD
-60 YEPELIIHDPIISD
+60 YKPEVKTHDSIISD

-124 INVKAVKVSS
+124 INVKAVQVSS

-151 DELIK
+151 DELIEINEDNK

-171 SQALLKK
+171 NQALLKK

-199 SDFPNLKSLRE
+199 SDFPNLKSVRE

-218 LSKKKIAY
+218 LSK
-226 IREKLYDF
+226 
-234 SRVFKNQSILSDI
+234 Q
-247 LSFPLDDS
+247 
-255 QKKALNYYLMID
+255 D
-267 VLKEREHIADVLIK
+267 VPK
-281 AKSLAEFVIEEIIK
+281 
-295 KDHEGLIVFDGNLPK
+295 GL
-310 LNPSFPDCE
+310 
-319 AILDDIDKKM
+319 
-329 KKSRGIE
+329 R
-336 DTEERIFSVQST
+336 
-348 LNLLSYLNIL
+348 
-358 EFYEYDSQ
+358 
-366 LQTAINGI
+366 
-374 LSLNGERNKV
+374 
-384 AHGLSEIDTRLLSRK
+384 HK
-399 KLKQLSENLRL
+399 KLKEEEQKILSAYLTIELQRERGNVSESFIRIKNLTEFILEDYIEKRNPGLIDDYCESIQKYYLSLFDYSKL
-410 LLVDCLGIDSSYF
+410 LKATREFKLRKTIAPIIEMNSSRNTVAHSLSPLDSDAVKQLGIAMKTLKTLVREQYHFSQSDF
-423 NYYDKQNKELTKML
+423 NFYQDLNKKLLTKL
-437 E
+437 N

>member
-38 FSEHTAKK
+38 FSVHTAKK

-55 SIAPN
+55 SIAPD
-60 YEPELIIHDPIISD
+60 YEPELIIHDSIISD

-118 INRLNG
+118 INRLSG
-124 INVKAVKVSS
+124 INVKAVQVSS

-140 ENIGHDNDENI
+140 EKIGHDNDENI
-151 DELIK
+151 DELIEVNEDNK

-171 SQALLKK
+171 NQALLKK

-199 SDFPNLKSLRE
+199 SDFPNLKSVRK
-210 EIRDVVNC
+210 EIRDIVEC
-218 LSKKKIAY
+218 LSKQDVPQGLRHKKFN
-226 IREKLYDF
+226 EEEQK
-234 SRVFKNQSILSDI
+234 ILSAYLTIELQRERGNVSESFIRIKNLTEFI
-247 LSFPLDDS
+247 LEDYIEKRNPGLIDDYCESIQKYYLSLFDYSKLLKATREFKLRKTIAPIIEMNSSRNTVAHSLSPLDSDAVKQLGIAMKTLKTLVREQYHFS
-255 QKKALNYYLMID
+255 QSDFNFYQDLNKKLLT
-267 VLKEREHIADVLIK
+267 
-281 AKSLAEFVIEEIIK
+281 
-295 KDHEGLIVFDGNLPK
+295 K
-310 LNPSFPDCE
+310 LN
-319 AILDDIDKKM
+319 
-329 KKSRGIE
+329 
-336 DTEERIFSVQST
+336 
-348 LNLLSYLNIL
+348 
-358 EFYEYDSQ
+358 
-366 LQTAINGI
+366 
-374 LSLNGERNKV
+374 
-384 AHGLSEIDTRLLSRK
+384 
-399 KLKQLSENLRL
+399 
-410 LLVDCLGIDSSYF
+410 
-423 NYYDKQNKELTKML
+423 
-437 E
+437 

>member
-55 SIAPN
+55 SIAPD
-60 YEPELIIHDPIISD
+60 YEPELIIHDSIISD

-96 KEDEFILNLS
+96 TEDEFILNLS

-124 INVKAVKVSS
+124 INVKAVQVSS

-151 DELIK
+151 DELIEVNEDNK

-199 SDFPNLKSLRE
+199 SDFPNLKSVRK
-210 EIRDVVNC
+210 EIRDIVNC
-218 LSKKKIAY
+218 LSKQDVPQGLRHKKFN
-226 IREKLYDF
+226 EEEQK
-234 SRVFKNQSILSDI
+234 ILSAYLTIELQRERGNVSESFIRIKNLTEFI
-247 LSFPLDDS
+247 LEDYIEKRNPGLIDDYCESIQKYYLSLFDYSKLLKATREFKLRKTIAPIIEMNSSRNTVAHSLSPLDSDAVNQLGIAMKTLKTLVREQYHFS
-255 QKKALNYYLMID
+255 QSDFNFYQDLNKKLLT
-267 VLKEREHIADVLIK
+267 
-281 AKSLAEFVIEEIIK
+281 
-295 KDHEGLIVFDGNLPK
+295 K
-310 LNPSFPDCE
+310 LN
-319 AILDDIDKKM
+319 
-329 KKSRGIE
+329 
-336 DTEERIFSVQST
+336 
-348 LNLLSYLNIL
+348 
-358 EFYEYDSQ
+358 
-366 LQTAINGI
+366 
-374 LSLNGERNKV
+374 
-384 AHGLSEIDTRLLSRK
+384 
-399 KLKQLSENLRL
+399 
-410 LLVDCLGIDSSYF
+410 
-423 NYYDKQNKELTKML
+423 
-437 E
+437 

>member
-55 SIAPN
+55 SIAPD
-60 YEPELIIHDPIISD
+60 YDPELIIHDSIISD

-124 INVKAVKVSS
+124 INVKAVQVSS

-140 ENIGHDNDENI
+140 EKIGHDNDENI
-151 DELIK
+151 DELIEVNEDNK

-199 SDFPNLKSLRE
+199 KDFPNLKSVRK
-210 EIRDVVNC
+210 EIRDIVEC
-218 LSKKKIAY
+218 LSKQDVPQGLRHKKFN
-226 IREKLYDF
+226 EKEQ
-234 SRVFKNQSILSDI
+234 KILSAYLTIELQRERGNVSESFIRIKNLTEFI
-247 LSFPLDDS
+247 LEDYIEKRNPGLIDDYCESIQKYYLSLFDYSKLLKATREFKLRKTIAPIIEMNSSRNTVAHSLSPLDSDAVKQLGIAMKTLKTLVREQYHFS
-255 QKKALNYYLMID
+255 QSDFNFYQDLNKKLLT
-267 VLKEREHIADVLIK
+267 
-281 AKSLAEFVIEEIIK
+281 
-295 KDHEGLIVFDGNLPK
+295 K
-310 LNPSFPDCE
+310 LN
-319 AILDDIDKKM
+319 
-329 KKSRGIE
+329 
-336 DTEERIFSVQST
+336 
-348 LNLLSYLNIL
+348 
-358 EFYEYDSQ
+358 
-366 LQTAINGI
+366 
-374 LSLNGERNKV
+374 
-384 AHGLSEIDTRLLSRK
+384 
-399 KLKQLSENLRL
+399 
-410 LLVDCLGIDSSYF
+410 
-423 NYYDKQNKELTKML
+423 
-437 E
+437 

>member
-55 SIAPN
+55 SIAPD
-60 YEPELIIHDPIISD
+60 YKPEVKTHDSIISD

-124 INVKAVKVSS
+124 INVKAVQVSS

-151 DELIK
+151 DELIEVNEDNK

-171 SQALLKK
+171 NHALLKK

-199 SDFPNLKSLRE
+199 SDFPNLKSVRE

-218 LSKKKIAY
+218 LSK
-226 IREKLYDF
+226 
-234 SRVFKNQSILSDI
+234 Q
-247 LSFPLDDS
+247 
-255 QKKALNYYLMID
+255 D
-267 VLKEREHIADVLIK
+267 VPK
-281 AKSLAEFVIEEIIK
+281 
-295 KDHEGLIVFDGNLPK
+295 GL
-310 LNPSFPDCE
+310 
-319 AILDDIDKKM
+319 
-329 KKSRGIE
+329 R
-336 DTEERIFSVQST
+336 
-348 LNLLSYLNIL
+348 
-358 EFYEYDSQ
+358 
-366 LQTAINGI
+366 
-374 LSLNGERNKV
+374 
-384 AHGLSEIDTRLLSRK
+384 HK
-399 KLKQLSENLRL
+399 KLKEEEQKILSAYLTIELQRERGNVSESFIRIKNLTEFILEDYIEKRNPGLIDDYCESIQKYYLSLFDYSKL
-410 LLVDCLGIDSSYF
+410 LKATREFKLRKTIAPIIEMNSSRNTVAHSLSPLDSDAVKQLGIAMKTLKTLVREQYHFSQSDF
-423 NYYDKQNKELTKML
+423 NFYQNLNKKLLTKL
-437 E
+437 N

>member
-55 SIAPN
+55 SISPD
-60 YEPELIIHDPIISD
+60 YKPELTIHDSIISD

-96 KEDEFILNLS
+96 TEDEFILNLS

-118 INRLNG
+118 INRLSG
-124 INVKAVKVSS
+124 INVKAVQVSS

-151 DELIK
+151 DELIEVNEDNK

-171 SQALLKK
+171 NQALLKK

-199 SDFPNLKSLRE
+199 SDFPNLKSVRK
-210 EIRDVVNC
+210 EIRDIVEC
-218 LSKKKIAY
+218 LSKQDVPQGLRHKKFN
-226 IREKLYDF
+226 EEEQK
-234 SRVFKNQSILSDI
+234 ILSAYLTIELQRERGNVSESFIRIKNLTEFI
-247 LSFPLDDS
+247 LEDYIEKRNPGLIDDYCESIQKYYLSLFDYSKLLKATREFKLRKTIAPIIEMNSSRNTVAHSLSPLDSDAVKQLGIAMKTLKTLVREQYHFS
-255 QKKALNYYLMID
+255 QSDFNFYQDLNKKLLT
-267 VLKEREHIADVLIK
+267 
-281 AKSLAEFVIEEIIK
+281 
-295 KDHEGLIVFDGNLPK
+295 K
-310 LNPSFPDCE
+310 LN
-319 AILDDIDKKM
+319 
-329 KKSRGIE
+329 
-336 DTEERIFSVQST
+336 
-348 LNLLSYLNIL
+348 
-358 EFYEYDSQ
+358 
-366 LQTAINGI
+366 
-374 LSLNGERNKV
+374 
-384 AHGLSEIDTRLLSRK
+384 
-399 KLKQLSENLRL
+399 
-410 LLVDCLGIDSSYF
+410 
-423 NYYDKQNKELTKML
+423 
-437 E
+437 

>member
-55 SIAPN
+55 SIAPD
-60 YEPELIIHDPIISD
+60 YKPELIIHDSIISD

-118 INRLNG
+118 INRLSG
-124 INVKAVKVSS
+124 INVKAVQVSS

-140 ENIGHDNDENI
+140 EKIGHDNDENI
-151 DELIK
+151 DELIEVNEDNK

-171 SQALLKK
+171 NQALLKK

-199 SDFPNLKSLRE
+199 SDFPNLKSVRK
-210 EIRDVVNC
+210 EIRDIVEC
-218 LSKKKIAY
+218 LSKQDVPQGLRHKKFN
-226 IREKLYDF
+226 EEEQK
-234 SRVFKNQSILSDI
+234 ILSAYLTIELQRERGNVSESFIRIKNLTEFI
-247 LSFPLDDS
+247 LEDYIEKRNPGLIDDYCESIQKYYLSLFDYSKLLKATREFKLRKTIAPIIEMNSSRNTVAHSLSPLDSDAVNQLGIAMKTLKTLVREQYHFS
-255 QKKALNYYLMID
+255 QSDFNFYQDLNKKLLT
-267 VLKEREHIADVLIK
+267 
-281 AKSLAEFVIEEIIK
+281 
-295 KDHEGLIVFDGNLPK
+295 K
-310 LNPSFPDCE
+310 LN
-319 AILDDIDKKM
+319 
-329 KKSRGIE
+329 
-336 DTEERIFSVQST
+336 
-348 LNLLSYLNIL
+348 
-358 EFYEYDSQ
+358 
-366 LQTAINGI
+366 
-374 LSLNGERNKV
+374 
-384 AHGLSEIDTRLLSRK
+384 
-399 KLKQLSENLRL
+399 
-410 LLVDCLGIDSSYF
+410 
-423 NYYDKQNKELTKML
+423 
-437 E
+437 

>member
-26 ARKYRPEKVILI
+26 ARKYRPEKVVLI

-60 YEPELIIHDPIISD
+60 YEPELIIHDSIISD

-118 INRLNG
+118 INRLNS
-124 INVKAVKVSS
+124 INVKAVQVSS

-151 DELIK
+151 DELIEVNEDNK
-156 VNFIDRTIEDNAEKF
+156 VDFIDRTIEDNAEKF

-178 TARDFIEKF
+178 PARDFIEKF
-187 DYKAA
+187 DYKAT

-199 SDFPNLKSLRE
+199 SDFPNLKTVRE

-218 LSKKKIAY
+218 LSKQDVPQGLRHKKLNEEEQKILNAY
-226 IREKLYDF
+226 LTIELQRERGNVSESFIRIKNLTEFILKDYIEKRY
-234 SRVFKNQSILSDI
+234 
-247 LSFPLDDS
+247 LD
-255 QKKALNYYLMID
+255 
-267 VLKEREHIADVLIK
+267 LIK
-281 AKSLAEFVIEEIIK
+281 NYRKNKNKDYLSIFDYSKLLKTKREFELLRTIDPIIK
-295 KDHEGLIVFDGNLPK
+295 MNSSRNMVAHSINPLHKDAVKQLGIAMKTLKTLVREQYHFSQSDFNFYQDLNKKLLTK
-310 LNPSFPDCE
+310 LN
-319 AILDDIDKKM
+319 
-329 KKSRGIE
+329 
-336 DTEERIFSVQST
+336 
-348 LNLLSYLNIL
+348 
-358 EFYEYDSQ
+358 
-366 LQTAINGI
+366 
-374 LSLNGERNKV
+374 
-384 AHGLSEIDTRLLSRK
+384 
-399 KLKQLSENLRL
+399 
-410 LLVDCLGIDSSYF
+410 
-423 NYYDKQNKELTKML
+423 
-437 E
+437 

>member
-55 SIAPN
+55 SIAPD
-60 YEPELIIHDPIISD
+60 YKPELIIHDSIISD

-124 INVKAVKVSS
+124 INVKAVQVSS

-151 DELIK
+151 DELIEVNEDNK
-156 VNFIDRTIEDNAEKF
+156 VNFIDRMIEDNAEKF

-199 SDFPNLKSLRE
+199 SDFPNLKSVRK
-210 EIRDVVNC
+210 EIRDIVEC
-218 LSKKKIAY
+218 LSKQDVPQGLRHKKFN
-226 IREKLYDF
+226 EEEQK
-234 SRVFKNQSILSDI
+234 ILSAYLTIELQRERGNVSESFIRIKNLTEFI
-247 LSFPLDDS
+247 LEDYIEKRNPGLIDDYCESIQKYYLSLFDYSKLLKATREFKLRKTIAPIIEMNSSRNTVAHSLSPLDSDAVKQLGIAMKTLKTLVREQYHFS
-255 QKKALNYYLMID
+255 QSDFNFYQDLNKKLLT
-267 VLKEREHIADVLIK
+267 
-281 AKSLAEFVIEEIIK
+281 
-295 KDHEGLIVFDGNLPK
+295 K
-310 LNPSFPDCE
+310 LN
-319 AILDDIDKKM
+319 
-329 KKSRGIE
+329 
-336 DTEERIFSVQST
+336 
-348 LNLLSYLNIL
+348 
-358 EFYEYDSQ
+358 
-366 LQTAINGI
+366 
-374 LSLNGERNKV
+374 
-384 AHGLSEIDTRLLSRK
+384 
-399 KLKQLSENLRL
+399 
-410 LLVDCLGIDSSYF
+410 
-423 NYYDKQNKELTKML
+423 
-437 E
+437 